1 MGCLYFDD
9 LRWRAFLASFNAK
22 EEQSQWNWFSKVLD
36 IGNYK
41 TDILNLAQRMSASSD
56 SALPQNSSVS
66 PLLYNLKFIYG
77 NTYGSNWGVVKA
89 YRDTR
94 EKIVEQYICIR
105 GMEQLFDEIYFQ
117 FEWNMHVTPDFVK
130 GNESLYRDHFLH
142 QSKNAWMGYVFLQRV
157 GWMKYCIDW
166 LNSAQNKKIAMYV
179 NRAIEEEMIRQ
190 KTADRATADH
200 PLNQLLSIY
209 VMALNKRTKGKDRG
223 QEKNIVEE
231 VLCEAIE
238 WNSKTLTFQGKK
250 DAVLRALIRFN
261 LIKTTWFI
269 AALLHDIGYPL
280 SHFHTS
286 LKQIA
291 HFIPSMEWQDP
302 TDIRSFEHYKCR
314 LKNSLLFKVIDE
326 DTLKNEFTDNIHGTL
341 SAIMMLNHFY
351 EQGTVHT
358 FSPLQQ
364 CAVDWAAVCIQQHT
378 QKFQASTLD
387 PKEKYSMDRISNN
400 PLGYLLRLVDDL
412 QEYGRFYFQIDGCH
426 TVLFCPKC
434 GYPMKSMSDFHGVH
448 GDKSN
453 DEDLL
458 AQMDIGYV
466 KKEDCEDK
474 KKAEKKECEDKKK
487 VEDKECEDKKK
498 AEEEERK
505 DGVLVHSCFNKDIRR
520 RYYCACPECTPIEL
534 TDDDE
539 LIWDRQLVQCRTFDS
554 RRINTIRFCNQVV
567 VQTGDTL
574 MHLGEPVRI
583 TLRYDPWAMLEL
595 TRMNPR
601 FLQGR
606 IAPNNEIKRMLLRQS
621 ELPQYLLYF
630 MISINPVLLKT
641 EILYEYILNHHF
653 NEWEDIR
660 RSFESWMSAAQEG
673 CKLSQ
678 KIRSSIGSYEL
689 ESGLQGES
697 DKLQNLREEIED
709 TINLPI
715 DTDEAS
721 NLEQYLKQIRM
732 ALNEKKSVSQLKVY
746 CEQMMEATQAAEN
759 EMMERA
765 VQDCFEKVLQAIQGI
780 CLQIVQEKIGR
791 TVTLKGYANIEEAA
805 DMHGDPDQAQNLKSE
820 WGKRM
825 VLLAQFFY
833 APVLVLYAY
842 AYWWIMKKEDQPGEL
857 LTQLRTFLDLLDK
870 DIGKCY
876 NHYIVLLQQR
886 IGTIKACDDGRHDK
900 PSESVYFL
908 MQDALRYRKCI
919 AYHLMDLHKLYSRE
933 ACIAGDDK
941 TYLHSFESCTDPTKA
956 LKEDLEAI
964 AYEEKLIQHVQ
975 NYTDMNGYDPGLV
988 YARDT
993 DGKRNRQ
1000 YLIADFYGDLRLFY
1014 VLYID
1019 NNYHET
1025 IKDEAVFDGSRCNPS
1040 SSSGREV

>member
-1 MGCLYFDD
+1 MDASCLARLRVKEEKGGVSIVDYLYFDD

-36 IGNYK
+36 IGNK
-41 TDILNLAQRMSASSD
+41 RTDILNLAQRMSASSD
-56 SALPQNSSVS
+56 AALPQNSSVS

-190 KTADRATADH
+190 KTADGAIMDH
-200 PLNQLLSIY
+200 PLDRLLSIY
-209 VMALNKRTKGKDRG
+209 VEALNQKTANQIAG
-223 QEKNIVEE
+223 QEKGIIED

-238 WNSKTLTFQGKK
+238 WNSKTTAEKK

-280 SHFHTS
+280 SHFHTN

-326 DTLKNEFTDNIHGTL
+326 DTLKNEFTHNIHGTL

-378 QKFQASTLD
+378 QKFQASTLN
-387 PKEKYSMDRISNN
+387 PREKYSMDRISNN

-426 TVLFCPKC
+426 TILFCPQC
-434 GYPMKSMSDFHGVH
+434 GYPMKSTSDLRSVYGNEL
-448 GDKSN
+448 D
-453 DEDLL
+453 DEELL
-458 AQMDIGYV
+458 AQMDIGYI
-466 KKEDCEDK
+466 KHTHKG
-474 KKAEKKECEDKKK
+474 K
-487 VEDKECEDKKK
+487 V
-498 AEEEERK
+498 
-505 DGVLVHSCFNKDIRR
+505 LMHSCFNKDIRR
-520 RYYCACPECTPIEL
+520 YYYCACPQCIPTEW
-534 TDDDE
+534 TDEDE
-539 LIWDRQLVQCRTFDS
+539 LIWDGQIVQCRTFDS
-554 RRINTIRFCNQVV
+554 RRINTIRFCNQVI
-567 VQTGDTL
+567 VQTDDKL

-621 ELPQYLLYF
+621 ELPQYMLYF
-630 MISINPVLLKT
+630 MISTNPILLKT
-641 EILYEYILNHHF
+641 EILYEYIVNHHF
-653 NEWEDIR
+653 NEWEEICK
-660 RSFESWMSAAQEG
+660 SIEGGMSAAQQG
-673 CKLSQ
+673 CKVSQ
-678 KIRSSIGSYEL
+678 KIRNRIGSYAL
-689 ESGLQGES
+689 ESGLKGS
-697 DKLQNLREEIED
+697 LDRIQNLRKEIEE
-709 TINLPI
+709 TVNLPI
-715 DTDEAS
+715 KTDES
-721 NLEQYLKQIRM
+721 PNLERYIEQIRM
-732 ALNEKKSVSQLKVY
+732 ALNDKKSVSQLKVY
-746 CEQMMEATQAAEN
+746 CEQMMKATQAAEN
-759 EMMERA
+759 EMMKRA

-791 TVTLKGYANIEEAA
+791 SVTLKGYANIEEAA
-805 DMHGDPDQAQNLKSE
+805 DTHGDPDQAQNLQSE

-825 VLLAQFFY
+825 VLLAQSFY

-886 IGTIKACDDGRHDK
+886 IGIIKAYDDGRHGK
-900 PSESVYFL
+900 PGESVYFF
-908 MQDALRYRKCI
+908 MRDALRYRKCI

-933 ACIAGDDK
+933 ACIARDDK
-941 TYLHSFESCTDPTKA
+941 TYLHSFESCTDPKKA
-956 LKEDLEAI
+956 LEDDPEAL
-964 AYEEKLIQHVQ
+964 AYQEKLIRHVQ
-975 NYTDMNGYDPGLV
+975 NYTDMRTFDPGMI
-988 YARDT
+988 YAQDT
-993 DGKRNRQ
+993 DGKRYRQ

-1014 VLYID
+1014 ALYID
-1019 NNYHET
+1019 NNRDKMMED
-1025 IKDEAVFDGSRCNPS
+1025 KVAFDRSRCNSP